1 MKNHET
7 VIKCHE
13 ITTQMLVQL
22 AALRG
27 DIKDIDKDQF
37 ILDNAQTEHTR
48 VSDVSGD
55 SV

>member
-27 DIKDIDKDQF
+27 DIKDIDKDQS
-37 ILDNAQTEHTR
+37 ILDNEQIERIA
-48 VSDVSGD
+48 SGD
-55 SV
+55 VTGCPV